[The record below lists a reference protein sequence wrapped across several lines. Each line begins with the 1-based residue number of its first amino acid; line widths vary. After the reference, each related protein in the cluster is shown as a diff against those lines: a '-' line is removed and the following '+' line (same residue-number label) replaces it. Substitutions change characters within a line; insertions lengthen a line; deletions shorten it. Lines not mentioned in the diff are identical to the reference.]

1 VDVRVHREE
10 EAGRREAAG
19 PPEAEV
25 VVARADR
32 PAEEEVRAL
41 AGAPVA
47 GRGEEEAKAAR
58 VAGKGEARP
67 LPEHS
72 EEAVEGGDEVRPPVV
87 AGGEEGSERPF
98 GAESGADGPEERSK
112 GSGVDPPVDESVE
125 AAEAVRPA
133 LQDFGGAWAERR
145 EEPLERGADRGD
157 PSEGER
163 GGEEGDRFAIRGVGI
178 TVRKEKGIR
187 VETSSAPLFLEGGEA
202 RPQGVEVGTSEP
214 PSHLAGSIRVR
225 GSLSDPPGGIAW

>member
-1 VDVRVHREE
+1 M
-10 EAGRREAAG
+10 G
-19 PPEAEV
+19 
-25 VVARADR
+25 
-32 PAEEEVRAL
+32 
-41 AGAPVA
+41 
-47 GRGEEEAKAAR
+47 
-58 VAGKGEARP
+58 
-67 LPEHS
+67 
-72 EEAVEGGDEVRPPVV
+72 
-87 AGGEEGSERPF
+87 
-98 GAESGADGPEERSK
+98 
-112 GSGVDPPVDESVE
+112 
-125 AAEAVRPA
+125 AAEAIDSEYLRAFHSDAASALVAGHDVRTAVIAYAGDASHSVERTHIESLTNVVRMLEAYTTSAPTFPA
-133 LQDFGGAWAERR
+133 DAELTTVEHFSHQIDAGTLPRRR